1 MADKTTL
8 EQMLEHLVNDDS
20 AKAEELFHEYVV
32 SKSREIYE
40 DLIEEEVKD
49 EEVDEASK
57 KEDEAVDEASKDEKA
72 EDEKVD
78 EASKD
83 EDSKEDEVKEDSKD
97 EEVEESSKDEEVDE
111 EFEEVAVEG
120 DDEEGEMDAMG
131 GDATDDLEA
140 DITGD
145 SEEGEKEP
153 EELFQDLDSIVD
165 ELQAKFDEIK
175 GEGNAEEKGD
185 DMEDEMKDSIE
196 TPLSADPEGDAE
208 LATMREYVEKVAG
221 GHGAEKKGAADSA
234 DNKKSVVDNMK
245 NDMGGTTANIAK
257 GGEAKE
263 KNTGGLADIKPKE
276 ENMGNVNTPGSKNA
290 TKMHAQKGHG
300 AEKAGAKEQADNK
313 QSIFRGRR

>member
-1 MADKTTL
+1 MADKTKL

-32 SKSREIYE
+32 EKSREVYE
-40 DLIEEEVKD
+40 NLIEEELKD

-57 KEDEAVDEASKDEKA
+57 DEDADDKEVDEASKDDDA
-72 EDEKVD
+72 EEDKVD

-83 EDSKEDEVKEDSKD
+83 DDDQ
-97 EEVEESSKDEEVDE
+97 VDE
-111 EFEEVAVEG
+111 EFEDVAIEG
-120 DDEEGEMDAMG
+120 DDEGDMDAMG

-140 DITGD
+140 DVTGD
-145 SEEGEKEP
+145 DEDGEKEP

-175 GEGNAEEKGD
+175 GGEEG
-185 DMEDEMKDSIE
+185 DEMDMDAEKEEE
-196 TPLSADPEGDAE
+196 TFAPEASADPEGDAE

-221 GHGAEKKGAADSA
+221 GHGAEKKGGAESA

-257 GGEAKE
+257 GGESNE
-263 KNTGGLADIKPKE
+263 KNDGGLADINAKE
-276 ENMGNVNTPGSKNA
+276 DNAGNVNVPGSKNA
-290 TKMHAQKGHG
+290 TKMSNEKGHG
-300 AEKAGAKEQADNK
+300 AEKSGAKEQADNK
-313 QSIFRGRR
+313 QSLFRGRR

>member
-8 EQMLEHLVNDDS
+8 EQMLEHLVNDET

-32 SKSREIYE
+32 TKSREVYE
-40 DLIEEEVKD
+40 NLIEEEMKD

-57 KEDEAVDEASKDEKA
+57 DEDAEDKEVDEASKDDDA
-72 EDEKVD
+72 EEDKVD
-78 EASKD
+78 EASD
-83 EDSKEDEVKEDSKD
+83 ND
-97 EEVEESSKDEEVDE
+97 DEEVDE

-145 SEEGEKEP
+145 EAEGEKEP
-153 EELFQDLDSIVD
+153 EELFQDLDAIVD

-175 GEGNAEEKGD
+175 GEDKPEGD
-185 DMEDEMKDSIE
+185 EDMEDEMKDSIE
-196 TPLSADPEGDAE
+196 TPVSSDPEGDAE

-257 GGEAKE
+257 GGEANE
-263 KNTGGLADIKPKE
+263 KNDGGLSEIKPKDIDS
-276 ENMGNVNTPGSKNA
+276 GNVNVPGAKKA
-290 TKMHAQKGHG
+290 TDMSAVKGGHG

>member
-8 EQMLEHLVNDDS
+8 EQMLEHLVNDDQ

-32 SKSREIYE
+32 AKSREVYE
-40 DLIEEEVKD
+40 SLIEEELKD
-49 EEVDEASK
+49 EDVEEASDK
-57 KEDEAVDEASKDEKA
+57 DEDEAVDEASKDEDSE
-72 EDEKVD
+72 EDKVD
-78 EASKD
+78 EASD
-83 EDSKEDEVKEDSKD
+83 EDDDD
-97 EEVEESSKDEEVDE
+97 QVDE

-145 SEEGEKEP
+145 DEEGEKEP
-153 EELFQDLDSIVD
+153 EELFQDLDAIVD

-175 GEGNAEEKGD
+175 GEDKPEGD
-185 DMEDEMKDSIE
+185 EDMEDEMKDSIE
-196 TPLSADPEGDAE
+196 TPVSSDPEGDAE

-257 GGEAKE
+257 GGEANE
-263 KNTGGLADIKPKE
+263 KNDGGLSEIKPKDIDS
-276 ENMGNVNTPGSKNA
+276 GNVNVPGAKKAADLSAVKG
-290 TKMHAQKGHG
+290 GHG

>member
-8 EQMLEHLVNDDS
+8 EQMLEHLVNDDA

-57 KEDEAVDEASKDEKA
+57 DDDAEDKEVDEASKDDDA

-78 EASKD
+78 EASD
-83 EDSKEDEVKEDSKD
+83 
-97 EEVEESSKDEEVDE
+97 KDEEVDE
-111 EFEEVAVEG
+111 EFEEVAIEA
-120 DDEEGEMDAMG
+120 DDEDPMDAMG
-131 GDATDDLEA
+131 GDKTDDLET

-145 SEEGEKEP
+145 SEEGDKEP

-165 ELQAKFDEIK
+165 ELQSKFDEIK
-175 GEGNAEEKGD
+175 GEEG
-185 DMEDEMKDSIE
+185 DEMDMDAEKEEEMFAPES
-196 TPLSADPEGDAE
+196 SADPEGDAE

-221 GHGAEKKGAADSA
+221 GHGAETKGSADTA

-245 NDMGGTTANIAK
+245 NDMGGTSANILK
-257 GGEAKE
+257 GGEE
-263 KNTGGLADIKPKE
+263 SGKNDGGLADITPKDIAS
-276 ENMGNVNTPGSKNA
+276 GNVNTPGSKNA
-290 TKMHAQKGHG
+290 TKMSNEKGHG
-300 AEKAGAKEQADNK
+300 AEKKGAAENADNK

>member
-8 EQMLEHLVNDDS
+8 EQMLEHLVNDDA

-57 KEDEAVDEASKDEKA
+57 DDDAEDKEVDEASKDDDA

-78 EASKD
+78 EASD
-83 EDSKEDEVKEDSKD
+83 
-97 EEVEESSKDEEVDE
+97 KDEEVDE
-111 EFEEVAVEG
+111 EFEEVAIEA
-120 DDEEGEMDAMG
+120 DDEDPMDAMG
-131 GDATDDLEA
+131 GDKTDDLET

-145 SEEGEKEP
+145 SEEGDKEP

-165 ELQAKFDEIK
+165 ELQSKFDEIK
-175 GEGNAEEKGD
+175 GEEG
-185 DMEDEMKDSIE
+185 DEMDMDAEKEEEMFAPES
-196 TPLSADPEGDAE
+196 SADPEGDAE

-221 GHGAEKKGAADSA
+221 GHGAETKGSADTA

-245 NDMGGTTANIAK
+245 NDMGGTSANILK
-257 GGEAKE
+257 GGEE
-263 KNTGGLADIKPKE
+263 SGKNDGGLADITPKDIAS
-276 ENMGNVNTPGSKNA
+276 GNVNTPGSKNA
-290 TKMHAQKGHG
+290 TKMSNEKGHG
-300 AEKAGAKEQADNK
+300 AEKKGAAETADNK

>member
-8 EQMLEHLVNDDS
+8 EQMLEHLVNDDQ

-32 SKSREIYE
+32 AKSREVYE
-40 DLIEEEVKD
+40 SLIEEELKD
-49 EEVDEASK
+49 EDVEEASDK
-57 KEDEAVDEASKDEKA
+57 DEDEAVDEASKDEDSE
-72 EDEKVD
+72 EDKVD
-78 EASKD
+78 EASD
-83 EDSKEDEVKEDSKD
+83 EDDDD
-97 EEVEESSKDEEVDE
+97 QVDE

-120 DDEEGEMDAMG
+120 DDEEGEMDMG

-140 DITGD
+140 DVTGD
-145 SEEGEKEP
+145 EDGDKEP

-175 GEGNAEEKGD
+175 GGDEEGKDD
-185 DMEDEMKDSIE
+185 DMEMGDEEGEEESFA
-196 TPLSADPEGDAE
+196 PAPEVDE

-221 GHGAEKKGAADSA
+221 GHGAEKKGAGEGA

-257 GGEAKE
+257 GGEASE
-263 KNTGGLADIKPKE
+263 KNDGGLADITPKE
-276 ENMGNVNTPGSKNA
+276 ENAGNVNTPGSKNA
-290 TKMHAQKGHG
+290 TKMDSTKGHG
-300 AEKAGAKEQADNK
+300 AEKAGSKESADNK

>member
-1 MADKTTL
+1 MADNKTTL
-8 EQMLEHLVNDDS
+8 EQMLEHLVNDDT

-32 SKSREIYE
+32 AKSREVYE
-40 DLIEEEVKD
+40 NLIEEEMKD

-57 KEDEAVDEASKDEKA
+57 DEDAEDKEVDEASKDDDA
-72 EDEKVD
+72 EEDKVD
-78 EASKD
+78 EASD
-83 EDSKEDEVKEDSKD
+83 EDKD
-97 EEVEESSKDEEVDE
+97 DDQVDE

-145 SEEGEKEP
+145 DEEGEKEP

-175 GEGNAEEKGD
+175 GEDKPEGD
-185 DMEDEMKDSIE
+185 EDMEDEMKDSIE
-196 TPLSADPEGDAE
+196 TPVSSDPDGDAE

-221 GHGAEKKGAADSA
+221 GHGAEKKGAGEGA
-234 DNKKSVVDNMK
+234 DNTKSVVDNMK

-263 KNTGGLADIKPKE
+263 KNDGGLSEINPKDIDS
-276 ENMGNVNTPGSKNA
+276 GNVNVPGAKKAADLSAVKG
-290 TKMHAQKGHG
+290 GHG

>member
-8 EQMLEHLVNDDS
+8 EQMLEHLVNDDA

-40 DLIEEEVKD
+40 NLIEEEMKD
-49 EEVDEASK
+49 EDVE
-57 KEDEAVDEASKDEKA
+57 EASKDEDA
-72 EDEKVD
+72 EDKEVD

-83 EDSKEDEVKEDSKD
+83 EDSEEDKVDEASDEDKD
-97 EEVEESSKDEEVDE
+97 DDQVDE

-145 SEEGEKEP
+145 DEEGEKEP

-175 GEGNAEEKGD
+175 GEDKPEGDEGEGD

-196 TPLSADPEGDAE
+196 TPVSADPEGDAE

-221 GHGAEKKGAADSA
+221 GHGAEKKGAADTA

-257 GGEAKE
+257 GGEE
-263 KNTGGLADIKPKE
+263 SGKNDGGLADITPKE
-276 ENMGNVNTPGSKNA
+276 DNAGNVNTPGSKNA
-290 TKMHAQKGHG
+290 TKMDSTKGHG

>member
-8 EQMLEHLVNDDS
+8 EQMLEHLVNDET

-32 SKSREIYE
+32 TKSREVYE
-40 DLIEEEVKD
+40 NLIEEEMKD

-57 KEDEAVDEASKDEKA
+57 DEDAEDKEVDEASKDDDA
-72 EDEKVD
+72 EEDKVD
-78 EASKD
+78 EASD
-83 EDSKEDEVKEDSKD
+83 ND
-97 EEVEESSKDEEVDE
+97 DEEVDE

-145 SEEGEKEP
+145 EAEGEKEP
-153 EELFQDLDSIVD
+153 EELFQDLDAIVD

-175 GEGNAEEKGD
+175 GEDKPEGD
-185 DMEDEMKDSIE
+185 EDMEDEMKDSIE
-196 TPLSADPEGDAE
+196 TPVSSDPEGDAE

-245 NDMGGTTANIAK
+245 NDMGGTTANIVA

-263 KNTGGLADIKPKE
+263 KNDGGLSEIKPKD
-276 ENMGNVNTPGSKNA
+276 MDTGNVNVPGAKKATDLNA
-290 TKMHAQKGHG
+290 VKGGHG
-300 AEKAGAKEQADNK
+300 AEKAGAKEAADNK

>member
-8 EQMLEHLVNDDS
+8 EQMLEHLVNDDA

-57 KEDEAVDEASKDEKA
+57 DDDAEDKEVDEASKDDDA
-72 EDEKVD
+72 EEEKVD
-78 EASKD
+78 EASD
-83 EDSKEDEVKEDSKD
+83 KD
-97 EEVEESSKDEEVDE
+97 EEVDESSKDEEVDE
-111 EFEEVAVEG
+111 EFEDVAVEA
-120 DDEEGEMDAMG
+120 DDEDEMDAMG

-145 SEEGEKEP
+145 DEDGDKEP

-165 ELQAKFDEIK
+165 ELQAKFDDIK
-175 GEGNAEEKGD
+175 GDAGKEG
-185 DMEDEMKDSIE
+185 DEMDMDAEKEEE
-196 TPLSADPEGDAE
+196 TFAPEASADPEGDAE

-221 GHGAEKKGAADSA
+221 GHGAETKGSAEAA
-234 DNKKSVVDNMK
+234 DNKKSTVDNMK

-257 GGEAKE
+257 GGESSGT
-263 KNTGGLADIKPKE
+263 NDGGLADINAKE
-276 ENMGNVNTPGSKNA
+276 ENAGNVNVPGAKGA
-290 TKMHAQKGHG
+290 TKMSPEKGHG
-300 AEKAGAKEQADNK
+300 AEKKGAGENADNK

>member
-32 SKSREIYE
+32 TKSREIYE
-40 DLIEEEVKD
+40 DLIEEEMKD

-57 KEDEAVDEASKDEKA
+57 DEDA
-72 EDEKVD
+72 EDKEVD

-83 EDSKEDEVKEDSKD
+83 EDSEEDKVDEASDEDKD
-97 EEVEESSKDEEVDE
+97 DDQVDE

-145 SEEGEKEP
+145 DEEGEKEP

-175 GEGNAEEKGD
+175 GEDKPEGD
-185 DMEDEMKDSIE
+185 EDMEDEMKDSIE
-196 TPLSADPEGDAE
+196 TPVSSDPEGDAE

-257 GGEAKE
+257 GGEANE
-263 KNTGGLADIKPKE
+263 KNDGGLSEIKPKDIDS
-276 ENMGNVNTPGSKNA
+276 GNVNVPGAKKAADLSAVKG
-290 TKMHAQKGHG
+290 GHG

>member
-8 EQMLEHLVNDDS
+8 EQMLEHLVNDDA

-57 KEDEAVDEASKDEKA
+57 DDDAEDKEVDEASKDDDA

-78 EASKD
+78 EASD
-83 EDSKEDEVKEDSKD
+83 KD

-111 EFEEVAVEG
+111 EFEEVAIEA
-120 DDEEGEMDAMG
+120 DDEDPMDAMG
-131 GDATDDLEA
+131 GDKTDDLET

-145 SEEGEKEP
+145 SEEGDKEP

-165 ELQAKFDEIK
+165 ELQSKFDEIK
-175 GEGNAEEKGD
+175 GEEG
-185 DMEDEMKDSIE
+185 DEMDMDAEKEEEMFAPES
-196 TPLSADPEGDAE
+196 SADPEGDAE

-221 GHGAEKKGAADSA
+221 GHGAETKGSADTA

-245 NDMGGTTANIAK
+245 NDMGGTSANILK
-257 GGEAKE
+257 GGEE
-263 KNTGGLADIKPKE
+263 SGKNDGGLADITPKDIAS
-276 ENMGNVNTPGSKNA
+276 GNVNTPGSKNA
-290 TKMHAQKGHG
+290 TKMSNEKGHG
-300 AEKAGAKEQADNK
+300 AEKKGAAENADNK

>member
-1 MADKTTL
+1 MADNKTTL
-8 EQMLEHLVNDDS
+8 EQMLEHLVNDDT

-32 SKSREIYE
+32 AKSREVYE
-40 DLIEEEVKD
+40 NLIEEEMKD

-57 KEDEAVDEASKDEKA
+57 DEDAEDKEVDEASKDDDA
-72 EDEKVD
+72 EEDKVD
-78 EASKD
+78 EASD
-83 EDSKEDEVKEDSKD
+83 EDKD
-97 EEVEESSKDEEVDE
+97 DDQVDE

-145 SEEGEKEP
+145 DEEGEKEP

-175 GEGNAEEKGD
+175 GEDKPEGD
-185 DMEDEMKDSIE
+185 EDMEDEMKDSIE
-196 TPLSADPEGDAE
+196 TPVSSDPEGDAE

-257 GGEAKE
+257 GGEANE
-263 KNTGGLADIKPKE
+263 KNDGGLSEIKPKDIDS
-276 ENMGNVNTPGSKNA
+276 GNVNVPGAKKAADLSAVKG
-290 TKMHAQKGHG
+290 GHG

>member
-1 MADKTTL
+1 MANKTTL
-8 EQMLEHLVNDDS
+8 EQMLEHLVNDET

-32 SKSREIYE
+32 TKSREVYE
-40 DLIEEEVKD
+40 NLIEEELKD

-57 KEDEAVDEASKDEKA
+57 DEDAEDKEVDEASKDDDA
-72 EDEKVD
+72 EEDKVD
-78 EASKD
+78 EASD
-83 EDSKEDEVKEDSKD
+83 EDKD
-97 EEVEESSKDEEVDE
+97 DDQVDE

-145 SEEGEKEP
+145 EAEGEKEP
-153 EELFQDLDSIVD
+153 EELFQDLDAIVD

-175 GEGNAEEKGD
+175 GEDKPEGD
-185 DMEDEMKDSIE
+185 EDMEDEMKDSIE
-196 TPLSADPEGDAE
+196 TPVSSDPEGDAE

-263 KNTGGLADIKPKE
+263 KNDGGLSEINPKDIDS
-276 ENMGNVNTPGSKNA
+276 GNVNVPGAKKAADLSAVKG
-290 TKMHAQKGHG
+290 GHG